1 MSSILVIDHNR
12 ASLAVARAL
21 SGMGHRIVAGVSGY
35 CDYANLSRFVAET
48 LPVADTADHPDRAM
62 SDIASLCARRTD
74 IRGIFAV
81 DETGTR
87 LLAQRRKELPRQL
100 CIYAARPENVLQ
112 TVHKDAMSGIAE
124 MAGLPVAP
132 RITAGNFT
140 ELKAAVREIGFPLV
154 VRAVE
159 SNHDLYGRK
168 ALVCH
173 DQQAFA
179 AIATDWPRE
188 DHQQLMVQ
196 RYNAGYRH
204 NVCWVAAEGKLH
216 SAIEMKVL
224 KTTTGGRDGYGT
236 LVETAEPH
244 PKLRYWSHRLAEA
257 LSYHGMGSPQFL
269 VDPVTGDITFL
280 EFNPR
285 LDANIRLA
293 ESVMPY
299 IETAARLAEGGTLDF
314 SSDPW
319 TYQRGKRLF
328 WAKGENQTLKTLN
341 AEARYRELLARAAMM
356 PVHSLTSVHALFSW
370 DDPMPALA
378 SHLNPLISR
387 SPGLVREH
395 FIPAV
400 PEEAASPRGQDLLI

>member
-1 MSSILVIDHNR
+1 MSTILVIDHNR

-35 CDYANLSRFVAET
+35 CDYANLSRFVAGT
-48 LPVADTADHPDRAM
+48 VPIADTAERPDAAL
-62 SDIASLCARRTD
+62 SEITALCASRTD
-74 IRGIFAV
+74 IRGIYAV

-87 LLAQRRKELPRQL
+87 FLAQRRHELPRQL
-100 CIYAARPENVLQ
+100 RVYAARPENVLA
-112 TVHKDAMSGIAE
+112 TFNKSGMSSIAE
-124 MAGLPVAP
+124 DAGLPVA
-132 RITAGNFT
+132 RHITVDNFT
-140 ELKAAVREIGFPLV
+140 DLKAAAREIGFPLV

-168 ALVCH
+168 ALICRNR
-173 DQQAFA
+173 QAFD
-179 AIATDWPRE
+179 AIATAWPRE

-196 RYNAGYRH
+196 RYNAGHRH

-236 LVETAEPH
+236 LVETVEPH
-244 PKLRYWSHRLAEA
+244 PQLKNWAHRLAEA
-257 LSYHGMGSPQFL
+257 LSYHGIGSPQFL

-299 IETAARLAEGGTLDF
+299 IETAARLAESESLEFDT
-314 SSDPW
+314 DPW

-341 AEARYRELLARAAMM
+341 AEGRYRELLARAAMI

-387 SPGLVREH
+387 SPGVVREH

-400 PEEAASPRGQDLLI
+400 PEEAAAR

>member
-1 MSSILVIDHNR
+1 MSSILVLDHNR
-12 ASLAVARAL
+12 ASLAVASAL
-21 SGMGHRIVAGVSGY
+21 SGMGHRVVAGVSGY
-35 CDYANLSRFVAET
+35 CDYVNLSRFVAET
-48 LPVADTADHPDRAM
+48 VPMPDTANQPDAAVSGIRA
-62 SDIASLCARRTD
+62 LCDARAD

-87 LLAQRRKELPRQL
+87 LLAQRRNELPRQL
-100 CIYAARPENVLQ
+100 CVYAARPENVLE
-112 TVHKDAMSGIAE
+112 TVNKDAMSGIAE

-132 RITAGNFT
+132 RITVDNFT
-140 ELKAAVREIGFPLV
+140 DLRAAVRDIGFPLV

-168 ALVCH
+168 ALICR
-173 DQQAFA
+173 DRQDFD
-179 AIATDWPRE
+179 AIVTDWPRE
-188 DHQQLMVQ
+188 DHRQLMVQ
-196 RYNAGYRH
+196 RYNAGHRH
-204 NVCWVAAEGKLH
+204 NICWVAAEGRLH

-224 KTTTGGRDGYGT
+224 QTTTGGQDGYGT
-236 LVETAEPH
+236 LVETVEPH
-244 PKLRYWSHRLAEA
+244 PKLKNWAHRLAEA

-269 VDPVTGDITFL
+269 VDPSNGEITFL

-299 IETAARLAEGGTLDF
+299 IETAARLAEGGTLR
-314 SSDPW
+314 SDAGPW
-319 TYQRGKRLF
+319 AYQRGKRLF
-328 WAKGENQTLKTLN
+328 WAKGENQTLKALK
-341 AEARYRELLARAAMM
+341 AAGRYRALLARAAMI

-370 DDPMPALA
+370 DDPLPALA

-387 SPGLVREH
+387 CPGAMRDH

-400 PEEAASPRGQDLLI
+400 PEGAAAR